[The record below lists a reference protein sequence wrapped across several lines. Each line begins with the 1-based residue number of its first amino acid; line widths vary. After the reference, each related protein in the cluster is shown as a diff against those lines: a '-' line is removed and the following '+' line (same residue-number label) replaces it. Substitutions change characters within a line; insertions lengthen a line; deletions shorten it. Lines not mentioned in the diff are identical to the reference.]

1 MAMAKPVLSLLVHL
15 HAALLFLPDPAG
27 GAVYNVLRYG
37 ARPDGATDAAGPFLR
52 AWADACRSPR
62 PATVYV
68 PPGRYLVRSATF
80 TGPCHSSAVTFAI
93 AGTVVAP
100 ARYGARGSSGRWITF
115 ENMDGLVVSGGGT
128 LDGRGRALWAC
139 RRRGG
144 QRDCPNPTSSL
155 TIANSRNVVVAGVRS
170 VDSELFHVVVLQ
182 CHGVTVRGVTVE
194 APADSPNTDGIHMH
208 MSSHVSVYD
217 ARISTGDDCI
227 SIGPGNSHL
236 WIERVACGPGHGIRG
251 CYVPHEYCLISFLRV
266 GLNLIDSTTRSIVDQ
281 ALAHL
286 SLIFFPL
293 YALFLTLLVEQFL
306 YGGMEQEP
314 KAVAR
319 NRKVVLRGYIDRA
332 PREDDMELVD
342 GGALELRVPECAGGG
357 PAVLVKN
364 LYLSCDPYMRG
375 RMRDFQ
381 GSYIPPFK
389 PGSPI
394 EGFGVGRVVDSTYP
408 GLSAG
413 DIVSGMTGWEDYSL
427 ITKPE
432 QLTKIQQSDI
442 PLSYHLGLLGM
453 PGFTAYVGFYEI
465 CSPKKGEF
473 VFVSAASGAV
483 GQIVGQLAKLHGCYV
498 VGSAGTNQKVELLK
512 EKFGFDAAFNYKEEP
527 DLTAALKRYFPEGI
541 DIYFENV
548 GGPMLD
554 AVLLNMRVHGRIAV
568 CGMVSQH
575 GVTAPAGI
583 HNLFS
588 FISKRIEMKGFI
600 QSDYVHLFPQFVDD
614 ITKHYRDGKIV
625 YVEDVSIGLE
635 SGPAAFVGLFS
646 GKNVGKQVVRVSQD

>member
-1 MAMAKPVLSLLVHL
+1 MEREA
-15 HAALLFLPDPAG
+15 
-27 GAVYNVLRYG
+27 
-37 ARPDGATDAAGPFLR
+37 
-52 AWADACRSPR
+52 
-62 PATVYV
+62 
-68 PPGRYLVRSATF
+68 SA
-80 TGPCHSSAVTFAI
+80 P
-93 AGTVVAP
+93 
-100 ARYGARGSSGRWITF
+100 
-115 ENMDGLVVSGGGT
+115 
-128 LDGRGRALWAC
+128 
-139 RRRGG
+139 
-144 QRDCPNPTSSL
+144 
-155 TIANSRNVVVAGVRS
+155 
-170 VDSELFHVVVLQ
+170 
-182 CHGVTVRGVTVE
+182 
-194 APADSPNTDGIHMH
+194 
-208 MSSHVSVYD
+208 
-217 ARISTGDDCI
+217 
-227 SIGPGNSHL
+227 
-236 WIERVACGPGHGIRG
+236 
-251 CYVPHEYCLISFLRV
+251 
-266 GLNLIDSTTRSIVDQ
+266 
-281 ALAHL
+281 
-286 SLIFFPL
+286 
-293 YALFLTLLVEQFL
+293 
-306 YGGMEQEP
+306 
-314 KAVAR
+314 AVAR

-342 GGALELRVPECAGGG
+342 GGDVALRVPGGAAG

-394 EGFGVGRVVDSTYP
+394 EGFGVGRVVDSTHP
-408 GLSAG
+408 GFIAG
-413 DIVSGMTGWEDYSL
+413 DFVSGMTGWEDYSL

-432 QLTKIQQSDI
+432 QLRKIQQSDI

-498 VGSAGTNQKVELLK
+498 VGSAGTDQKVELLK

-527 DLTAALKRYFPEGI
+527 DLAAALKRHFPEGI

-554 AVLLNMRVHGRIAV
+554 AVLLNMRIHGRIAV

-575 GVTAPAGI
+575 GLTAPAGI

-588 FISKRIEMKGFI
+588 LVSKRIEMKGFI
-600 QSDYVHLFPQFVDD
+600 QSDYLHLFPQFVDD
-614 ITKHYRDGKIV
+614 ITKHYREGKIA
-625 YVEDVSIGLE
+625 YVEDMSIGLE

-646 GKNVGKQVVRVSQD
+646 GKNVGKQVVCVSQD